1 MSLFQC
7 AIVAVLALGRG
18 GNCRVI
24 ELGGER
30 RGPWVERPGADG
42 MDRADRA
49 NKANKANRTYR
60 AYRAYRGDG
69 EVVAFC
75 GEGTWGDMGIGGG
88 VLTRAA
94 EELLEMVAAATW
106 RAMNYEEGLR
116 ARAYHGEYDA
126 EGVGKTVD
134 TMEVVVGT
142 IFGETTTAGILVG
155 IEEERDVETATAQTV
170 RGLGCA

>member
-7 AIVAVLALGRG
+7 TIVAVLALGCG

-30 RGPWVERPGADG
+30 RGPWVEWK
-42 MDRADRA
+42 DRA
-49 NKANKANRTYR
+49 NRANKSNRDYR
-60 AYRAYRGDG
+60 ANKPDGAYWGDG

-142 IFGETTTAGILVG
+142 IFGESSTAGILVG
-155 IEEERDVETATAQTV
+155 IEEERDVETATAQTIG
-170 RGLGCA
+170 GLGCA

>member
-1 MSLFQC
+1 
-7 AIVAVLALGRG
+7 
-18 GNCRVI
+18 
-24 ELGGER
+24 
-30 RGPWVERPGADG
+30 
-42 MDRADRA
+42 
-49 NKANKANRTYR
+49 
-60 AYRAYRGDG
+60 
-69 EVVAFC
+69 
-75 GEGTWGDMGIGGG
+75 MGIGCG

-106 RAMNYEEGLR
+106 RTMNYEEGLR

>member
-1 MSLFQC
+1 MGFDLSLILAGGYLSLFQC
-7 AIVAVLALGRG
+7 AIVAVLALGCG

-30 RGPWVERPGADG
+30 RGPWVEGTGADG

-49 NKANKANRTYR
+49 NKANKPNRGD
-60 AYRAYRGDG
+60 RGDG
-69 EVVAFC
+69 LVAFC

-155 IEEERDVETATAQTV
+155 IE
-170 RGLGCA
+170 

>member
-1 MSLFQC
+1 
-7 AIVAVLALGRG
+7 
-18 GNCRVI
+18 
-24 ELGGER
+24 
-30 RGPWVERPGADG
+30 
-42 MDRADRA
+42 
-49 NKANKANRTYR
+49 
-60 AYRAYRGDG
+60 
-69 EVVAFC
+69 
-75 GEGTWGDMGIGGG
+75 MGIGGG

-106 RAMNYEEGLR
+106 RTMNYEEGLR

-126 EGVGKTVD
+126 EGVGKTVN
-134 TMEVVVGT
+134 TMEVVVGA